1 MPERPKLSVIVPV
14 YKVEPYLQKCID
26 SILNQTFRD
35 LELILVDDGSPDNC
49 PAVCDAAAE
58 KDERVV
64 VIHQKNGGLSA
75 ARNAGVEAARGEYIG
90 FVDSDDYIAPEMYEK
105 LYTAMVEN
113 DAQLAV
119 CSYTYVDPEG
129 NVLPKWKSPIL
140 NGGGVLDRVQMMG
153 RLSEDK
159 SWYYI
164 TAWNKLYRRELF
176 ENIRF
181 PLGKLHEDEYVVHH
195 VFWACERIVVLPQ
208 PLYYYVQRG
217 GSIMQQKS
225 LRQAQDWME
234 GVASRAEFAMEH
246 QLDFLAFSAQKGV
259 VRVLSE
265 NWSQKDRTPEEKAL
279 LRQDRKKANAVIH
292 KLLKRPG
299 FQSDKIKLCVFLLSP
314 ALYHRM
320 MQRKNKLANA

>member
-1 MPERPKLSVIVPV
+1 MSAKPQLSIIVPV

-35 LELILVDDGSPDNC
+35 LELILVDDGSPDSC
-49 PAVCDAAAE
+49 PAICDAAAE

-75 ARNAGVEAARGEYIG
+75 ARNAGVEAAEGEYIG
-90 FVDSDDYIAPEMYEK
+90 LVDSDDYIAPEMYETLLSRIK
-105 LYTAMVEN
+105 QDGSQM
-113 DAQLAV
+113 AV
-119 CSYTYVDPEG
+119 CSYAYVDEQG
-129 NVLPKWKSPIL
+129 RELPRKSPITEDEVL
-140 NGGGVLDRVQMMG
+140 NREEILK
-153 RLSEDK
+153 RLTCEK
-159 SWYYI
+159 NWYYV
-164 TAWNKLYRRELF
+164 TAVNRLYKKELF
-176 ENIRF
+176 SQVRF
-181 PLGKLHEDEYVVHH
+181 PLRKLHEDEFVAHQFY
-195 VFWACERIVVLPQ
+195 WQCEKVSLIKQ
-208 PLYYYVQRG
+208 PLYFYVQRG
-217 GSIMQQKS
+217 GSIMRQKS

-259 VRVLSE
+259 VRVISE

-320 MQRKNKLANA
+320 MQGKNKLTNA